1 MNTNNKITYEI
12 KPNHS
17 SRFSLA
23 VAKTGLMKGK
33 RHNFVFGSY
42 HGALEFDPGN
52 RENSKVKFVV
62 EANSVQCQ
70 DRWLKESDRQKILN
84 YVINDGIIA
93 GKYPELVFSS
103 SVVRQKSDTTFDVR
117 GTLTVRGISKPV
129 SVELSVQ
136 PGKCDNLEMMGMTN
150 FKLSDYDI
158 HPPTM
163 MFGLTGTRDEI
174 IVDFELIATCP
185 S

>member
-1 MNTNNKITYEI
+1 MDTNKRVRYEI

-23 VAKTGLMKGK
+23 VVKTGLMKGK
-33 RHNFVFGSY
+33 THNFVFPDY
-42 HGALEFDPGN
+42 HGVLEFDPDN

-62 EANSVQCQ
+62 DAKNVQCQ
-70 DRWLKESDRQKILN
+70 DKWLKESDRQKILN
-84 YVINDGIIA
+84 YVINDGMIV
-93 GKYPELVFSS
+93 GQHPELVFTS
-103 SVVRQKSDTTFDVR
+103 SVVKQKSDTTFDVY
-117 GTLTVRGISKPV
+117 GTLTVRGISKAV

-136 PGKCDNLEMMGMTN
+136 PGKSDHLEMMGMTS

-174 IVDFELIATCP
+174 VVDFELVATCP